1 MRLETSRDRLIA
13 WAGTLTILATYF
25 ALMLA
30 VVFAGPLLVQT
41 IGDDTPVTVGLIF
54 GAGILVFCI
63 AASAFYTGWRNR
75 RDAR

>member
-30 VVFAGPLLVQT
+30 VVFAGPLLVRSV
-41 IGDDTPVTVGLIF
+41 GDESPITVGLVF
-54 GAGILVFCI
+54 GVGILVFCI
-63 AASAFYTGWRNR
+63 GASAFYTGWRNR
-75 RDAR
+75 KDAA